1 MHEVAAR
8 LPKLR
13 AGRGRVRGAL
23 GSRPLAIGACLLVAF
38 VFLALLGPAIAPYDP
53 TAQDLLALL
62 APPSGAHWL
71 GTDELGRDILSRVL
85 VGTRITMAIAI
96 IPVVLAGVVG
106 IALGLLAGYF
116 GGLMDRT
123 VTGFADLLMTI
134 PGMVLAI
141 AIVAIVGADAIGLI
155 AAITLSAIP
164 PLVRLI
170 RGRVQELREEDY
182 VSAAISVG
190 MAPPRVLLRHVLPNA
205 ASVILIQLSL
215 LAGQAV
221 LIASALGFLGL
232 GVQPPAPEWGS
243 MLGTGRQYIEVAP
256 HVIIAPGVAIALLV
270 MAFNMLGDG
279 LRDRFDPR
287 MQR

>member
-1 MHEVAAR
+1 MPEMAVAS
-8 LPKLR
+8 PLR
-13 AGRGRVRGAL
+13 RHGPR
-23 GSRPLAIGACLLVAF
+23 SRPLAIGSFLLAIF
-38 VFLALLGPAIAPYDP
+38 AAISLCGPAIAPYDP

-85 VGTRITMAIAI
+85 VGTRVTMTIALV
-96 IPVVLAGVVG
+96 PVLLAGIVG
-106 IALGLLAGYF
+106 IALGLVSGYF
-116 GGLMDRT
+116 GGALDRV
-123 VTGFADLLMTI
+123 VTGFVDLLMTI

-141 AIVAIVGADAIGLI
+141 AIVSIVGANAVGLI
-155 AAITLSAIP
+155 VAITLSSIP
-164 PLVRLI
+164 PLARLI
-170 RGRVQELREEDY
+170 RGRVRELREEEY

-190 MAPPRVLLRHVLPNA
+190 MSRSRVLLRHVAPNA

-243 MLGTGRQYIEVAP
+243 MLGASRQYVEVAP
-256 HVIIAPGVAIALLV
+256 HVVIAPGIAIALLV
-270 MAFNMLGDG
+270 LAFNMLGDG
-279 LRDRFDPR
+279 LRDRFDPNLMR
-287 MQR
+287 

>member
-1 MHEVAAR
+1 MREVASP
-8 LPKLR
+8 LPALR
-13 AGRGRVRGAL
+13 GGRVF
-23 GSRPLAIGACLLVAF
+23 GSRPLAIRSCLLVVF
-38 VFLALLGPAIAPYDP
+38 VAIALTGPAIAPYDP

-62 APPSGAHWL
+62 APPSPAHWL
-71 GTDELGRDILSRVL
+71 GTDEVGRDILSRVL

-96 IPVVLAGVVG
+96 IPVLLAGAVG
-106 IALGLLAGYF
+106 ITLGLLAGYF
-116 GGLMDRT
+116 GGALDRI
-123 VTGFADLLMTI
+123 VTGFVDLLMTI

-141 AIVAIVGADAIGLI
+141 AIVAIVGANAVGLI
-155 AAITLSAIP
+155 AAITLSSIP
-164 PLVRLI
+164 PLARLI
-170 RGRVQELREEDY
+170 RGRAQELREEDY
-182 VSAAISVG
+182 VSAAVAVG
-190 MAPPRVLLRHVLPNA
+190 MAPLRVLLRHMLPNA

-256 HVIIAPGVAIALLV
+256 HVIIAPGIAIALLV
-270 MAFNMLGDG
+270 LAFNMLGDG
-279 LRDRFDPR
+279 LRDWFDPR

>member
-1 MHEVAAR
+1 MR
-8 LPKLR
+8 
-13 AGRGRVRGAL
+13 RVF
-23 GSRPLAIGACLLVAF
+23 GSRPLAIGSCLLVVF
-38 VFLALLGPAIAPYDP
+38 VLLALCGAAIAPYDP

-62 APPSGAHWL
+62 APPSAAHWL

-96 IPVVLAGVVG
+96 VPVLLAGAVG
-106 IALGLLAGYF
+106 ITLGLLAGYF
-116 GGLMDRT
+116 GGVMDRI
-123 VTGFADLLMTI
+123 VTGFLDLLMTI

-141 AIVAIVGADAIGLI
+141 AIVAIVGADATGLI

-164 PLVRLI
+164 PLARLI
-170 RGRVQELREEDY
+170 RSRVQELREEDY
-182 VSAAISVG
+182 VSAAVSVG

-205 ASVILIQLSL
+205 ASVVLIQLSL

-256 HVIIAPGVAIALLV
+256 HVIIAPGIAIALLV
-270 MAFNMLGDG
+270 LTFNMLGDG

>member
-1 MHEVAAR
+1 MPEMAVAS
-8 LPKLR
+8 PLR
-13 AGRGRVRGAL
+13 RHGPR
-23 GSRPLAIGACLLVAF
+23 SRPLAIGSFLLAMF
-38 VFLALLGPAIAPYDP
+38 AALSLCGSAIAPYDP

-85 VGTRITMAIAI
+85 MGTRVTMTIALV
-96 IPVVLAGVVG
+96 PVLLAGIVG
-106 IALGLLAGYF
+106 IALGLVSGYF
-116 GGLMDRT
+116 GGTLDRA
-123 VTGFADLLMTI
+123 VTGFVDLLMTI

-141 AIVAIVGADAIGLI
+141 AIVSIVGANAIGLI
-155 AAITLSAIP
+155 VAITLSSIP
-164 PLVRLI
+164 PLARLI
-170 RGRVQELREEDY
+170 RGRVRELREEEY
-182 VSAAISVG
+182 VSAAVSVG
-190 MAPPRVLLRHVLPNA
+190 MSRSRVLLRHVAPNA

-256 HVIIAPGVAIALLV
+256 HVVIAPGVAIALLV
-270 MAFNMLGDG
+270 LAFNMLGDG
-279 LRDRFDPR
+279 LRDRFDPNLMR
-287 MQR
+287 

>member
-1 MHEVAAR
+1 MREIASPLPR
-8 LPKLR
+8 LR
-13 AGRGRVRGAL
+13 WGSGAFA
-23 GSRPLAIGACLLVAF
+23 SRPLAIGACLLAVF
-38 VFLALLGPAIAPYDP
+38 VFLALFGPAVAPYDP